1 MAELMSHGQ
10 HEFIRI
16 VLGFFEVDRHLEKRA
31 CVVERI
37 YECQRGAAGFIVGL
51 EPAKETEV
59 SELVWGCDRC
69 EGLPRTDEG
78 GARLAET
85 QRAKV
90 AVDDNMG
97 NGKKHC
103 VVGSKSFVGTID
115 VESVQREVHLASGQ
129 LNGDSTTLV
138 QPDCGLRN
146 ICVGNGRVE
155 AIVAVVEGSVI
166 ATRGGCEKVAF
177 ADAACCRQQHARSK
191 QNKGSERI
199 FRLCNHRRRG

>member
-37 YECQRGAAGFIVGL
+37 YECQRGAAGFIAGL
-51 EPAKETEV
+51 EPAKETKV
-59 SELVWGCDRC
+59 SELAWGRDRC
-69 EGLPRTDEG
+69 EGLPRADEG

-97 NGKKHC
+97 NGKNT
-103 VVGSKSFVGTID
+103 VS
-115 VESVQREVHLASGQ
+115 SVPSPSSEQSMSNRSNERSTWPP
-129 LNGDSTTLV
+129 DS
-138 QPDCGLRN
+138 
-146 ICVGNGRVE
+146 
-155 AIVAVVEGSVI
+155 
-166 ATRGGCEKVAF
+166 
-177 ADAACCRQQHARSK
+177 
-191 QNKGSERI
+191 
-199 FRLCNHRRRG
+199 